1 MSRKTKILK
10 RLNKFGVKYANHP
23 LLKNKKEEIKTISSL
38 VEDLPQ
44 PEKEE
49 VLEPIIEPVVV
60 EEVIEVKKPVPPKKV
75 VKPKK

>member
-10 RLNKFGVKYANHP
+10 RLDKFGVKYANHP

-44 PEKEE
+44 PIKEE
-49 VLEPIIEPVVV
+49 VFEPTSEPTIV
-60 EEVIEVKKPVPPKKV
+60 EEAIEVKRPDPPKKT